1 MYNKFNLTEKI
12 VLMPKIKPSTVEE
25 YITASPI
32 SAQER
37 LREIRSI
44 LRKAAPNAAEMLK
57 WGQPVFFDKRILFSY
72 SAFKNHL
79 NFMPTGPAL
88 KPFKKELS
96 EFKTGKDTVQFLYDE
111 PLPARLIQ
119 RIAEY
124 RIKDVME
131 NDAKWMY

>member
-1 MYNKFNLTEKI
+1 
-12 VLMPKIKPSTVEE
+12 MPKQKPSSVDE
-25 YITASPI
+25 YIDAAPPA
-32 SAQER
+32 AQEK

-44 LRKAAPNAAEMLK
+44 LKKVAPNATEMLK
-57 WGQPVFFDKRILFSY
+57 WGYPVFFDKRILFSY

-88 KPFKKELS
+88 NPFKEELS
-96 EFKTGKDTVQFLYDE
+96 EFKTGKDTVQFPYDK